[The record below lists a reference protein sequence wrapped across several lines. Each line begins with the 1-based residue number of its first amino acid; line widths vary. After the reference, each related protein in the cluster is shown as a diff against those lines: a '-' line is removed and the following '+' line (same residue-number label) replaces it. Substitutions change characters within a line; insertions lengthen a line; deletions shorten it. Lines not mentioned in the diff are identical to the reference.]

1 MTQNPEHAPTKSQ
14 TYEEKAYLRLKNLLN
29 SLRDWRSL
37 NIASETIKQGKGV
50 QHWEQQGSLGD
61 D

>member
-14 TYEEKAYLRLKNLLN
+14 TYEEKAYLRLTHLLN
-29 SLRDWRSL
+29 ILRDLMSFK
-37 NIASETIKQGKGV
+37 IPSETIKQGKGV